1 MPADAAHVTGIV
13 NDTGMRI
20 MTSLTGKVALV
31 TGGSRGIGAGI
42 VKSLATAGADV
53 GFTYKTNH
61 AASCGV
67 FAELQQLGR
76 RCVAVQADS
85 SDAGKLAAAVDGV
98 ARELGG
104 LDIFVSSA
112 GALVFKPIDAFTL
125 KDFEEIVALDLRAAF
140 VGAKA
145 ALAHLPEGGRIIV
158 ISSNIAD
165 YAALPTT
172 AFYAMVKAGLDG
184 LCKGMARDLGP
195 RGITVNSVHPGPI
208 DTDANPENGQYSADL
223 KRLMATPRFGK
234 PQDVGALVA
243 FLASPQAGFV
253 SGTVHHVDN
262 GFTA

>member
-1 MPADAAHVTGIV
+1 MCLVSSIARE
-13 NDTGMRI
+13 RI
-20 MTSLTGKVALV
+20 MTKLIGKKAMV

-42 VKSLATAGADV
+42 VKALAREGAAV
-53 GFTYKTNH
+53 GFTYKTNDD
-61 AASCGV
+61 AARRV
-67 FAELQQLGR
+67 TEEVKDLGR
-76 RCVAVQADS
+76 SCLSLKADS
-85 SDAGKLAAAVDGV
+85 SDTALLGQAVDRI

-112 GALVFKPIDAFTL
+112 GALIFKPIDEFTVQ
-125 KDFEEIVALDLRAAF
+125 DFEDIVALDLRAAF
-140 VGAKA
+140 VGVKA
-145 ALAHLPEGGRIIV
+145 ALSHLPQGGRIVV

-208 DTDANPENGQYSADL
+208 DTDANPANGQYSADL
-223 KRLMATPRFGK
+223 KRLMATPRFGR
-234 PQDVGALVA
+234 PEDVGELVA
-243 FLASPQAGFV
+243 FLASPQAGFI

>member
-1 MPADAAHVTGIV
+1 MSRLA
-13 NDTGMRI
+13 GMKA
-20 MTSLTGKVALV
+20 MV

-42 VKSLATAGADV
+42 VRVLAAEGAEV
-53 GFTYKTNH
+53 GFTYLSNEG
-61 AASCGV
+61 AAQATRKAVEG
-67 FAELQQLGR
+67 LGR
-76 RCVAVQADS
+76 RCVNFKADS
-85 SDAGKLAAAVDGV
+85 ADPRALAQAVDDI
-98 ARELGG
+98 ANRLGG

-112 GALVFKPIDAFTL
+112 GALLFKPIDEFTL
-125 KDFEEIVALDLRAAF
+125 QEFEAIVALDLRAAF
-140 VGAKA
+140 VGVKA
-145 ALAHLPEGGRIIV
+145 ALSHLQEGGRIIV

-208 DTDANPENGQYSADL
+208 DTEANPQDGQYSESL
-223 KRLMATPRFGK
+223 KKLMATPRYGR
-234 PQDVGALVA
+234 PEDVGALVA
-243 FLASPQAGFV
+243 FLASPQAGFM